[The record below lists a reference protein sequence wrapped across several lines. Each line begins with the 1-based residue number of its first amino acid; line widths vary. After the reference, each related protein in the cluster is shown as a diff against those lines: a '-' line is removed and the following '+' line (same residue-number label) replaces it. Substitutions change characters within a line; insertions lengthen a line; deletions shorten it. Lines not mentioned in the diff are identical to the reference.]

1 MYVQTVQTVQTYGT
15 MEQRLKGWCWA
26 VSGFWNSK
34 KGTSL
39 CKHAGACMKMSREF
53 KSLYHFVFRFVPIQI
68 CFFCRVSL
76 TWTKRQFGGN
86 PWKPLYLDGKNHG
99 FNF

>member
-1 MYVQTVQTVQTYGT
+1 MYVQTVQTVQTYGP

-53 KSLYHFVFRFVPIQI
+53 KSGSIK
-68 CFFCRVSL
+68 SL
-76 TWTKRQFGGN
+76 FGRISKHRATHTN
-86 PWKPLYLDGKNHG
+86 S
-99 FNF
+99 